1 MAASGPLDT
10 APVDLR
16 AIRRSSSPNDSL
28 ACAPGV
34 CAARADFASPVY
46 PLSRTALLQAAEA
59 ILLAEPRT
67 EIAARD
73 DALPQ
78 VVFVQKSPIFGF
90 ADTIR
95 VQADGSDGEASLI
108 VHSRSNTGYYDFG
121 VNRKRIRRLLDGL
134 AHRLSGTSPSP

>member
-28 ACAPGV
+28 ACAPGI
-34 CAARADFASPVY
+34 CAAAADFASPVF
-46 PLSRTALLQAAEA
+46 ALPRAALMEAAEA

-73 DALPQ
+73 DVLSQ
-78 VVFVQKSPIFGF
+78 VVFVQKSALFGF

-95 VQADGSDGEASLI
+95 VQADGTDAEATLI
-108 VHSRSNTGYYDFG
+108 VHSRSHTGYYDFG
-121 VNRKRIRRLLDGL
+121 VNRKRVRRLLDGI
-134 AHRLSGTSPSP
+134 AHRPAGAAPSP

>member
-28 ACAPGV
+28 ACAPGI
-34 CAARADFASPVY
+34 CAAAADFASPVY
-46 PLSRTALLQAAEA
+46 ALPRAALMEAAEA

-78 VVFVQKSPIFGF
+78 IVFLQKSAVFGF

-95 VQADGSDGEASLI
+95 VQAAGTDGEASLI
-108 VHSRSNTGYYDFG
+108 VHSRSNVGYYDFG
-121 VNRKRIRRLLDGL
+121 VNGKRVRRLLDAIAQRL
-134 AHRLSGTSPSP
+134 AGASPSP